1 MRGEVKVNSQRNQSG
16 VAMIIALFALLLL
29 SVVGLGMMY
38 STNMETSING
48 NYRDK
53 QEAFYAALAG
63 LQEAR
68 DRIQPAWGDIPVPTA
83 LPATSFQNVIYIL
96 SDASTVK
103 PWDPTNKYFDTE
115 LCQEQVMGLS
125 GTLQVPC
132 TTIASGSTWYQTYDH
147 SLSGIWTL
155 TNRLDLKWVRI
166 TIKGN
171 NMTPV
176 TVNGNPGIGDQAC
189 WNGANQMSTP
199 STYTTGCRPKGGV
212 TAIFVT
218 ASGGGYSSSGPAIV
232 ITGDGTGA
240 TATAV
245 MQPETTGYV
254 ASITLTTGGSGYTAA
269 PAVALTGDGA
279 GATATAVLSST
290 GTVTTAPGA
299 VISVTM
305 TTGGAGYTS
314 APAVNF
320 SGGGGVGA
328 SAVAVLSSSGT
339 VVTDGYVNAVNVT
352 NGGSGYTSPPTVN
365 FSGGGGSAGGA
376 AATAVLG
383 TSGKVVSVNVS
394 NVGTQCYSQASDV
407 VVSFSGGSGSGATAV
422 GVLAPSR
429 SCIYSVS
436 VIASPQC
443 NNKLSSA
450 NGYSPADQKSSVTFN
465 DVGNKSAYGTL
476 YVRSANEKTPTSFLV
491 DYPGNDSSG
500 YSAA

>member
-1 MRGEVKVNSQRNQSG
+1 MRGEVRVNSKRNQSG
-16 VAMIIALFALLLL
+16 VALIIALFALLLL

-63 LQEAR
+63 LQEGR
-68 DRIQPAWGDIPVPTA
+68 DRIQPAWGDIPAPTA
-83 LPATSFQNVIYIL
+83 LPSTSFQNVLYIL
-96 SDASTVK
+96 SDASIVK
-103 PWDPTNKYFDTE
+103 PWDPANRRYFDTE

-125 GTLQVPC
+125 GTPGVPC
-132 TTIASGSTWYQTYDH
+132 TTIASGSTWYKTYDH
-147 SLSGIWTL
+147 SLGGKWNL
-155 TNRLDLKWVRI
+155 PNPLDLKWVRI
-166 TIKGN
+166 TAKGN

-176 TVNGNPGIGDQAC
+176 PVNGNPAIADQAC
-189 WNGANQMSTP
+189 WNGANQISTP
-199 STYTTGCRPKGGV
+199 TTYTTGCKPKGGV

-218 ASGGGYSSSGPAIV
+218 SSGGGYSSSSPTIV
-232 ITGDGTGA
+232 IGGDGTGA

-254 ASITLTTGGSGYTAA
+254 ASVSITTGGSGYTIA
-269 PAVALTGDGA
+269 PTVTITGDGT

-290 GTVTTAPGA
+290 GTGTTTPGA

-314 APAVNF
+314 PPTVNF
-320 SGGGGVGA
+320 SGGGGAGA

-339 VVTDGYVNAVNVT
+339 VVTDGYVTAVNVS

-365 FSGGGGSAGGA
+365 LSGDGGGSGA
-376 AATAVLG
+376 AVAAVLG
-383 TSGKVVSVNVS
+383 TAGKVVSVNVS
-394 NVGTQCYSQASDV
+394 NVGTQCYPQASDV

-422 GVLAPSR
+422 GVLEPTR

-436 VIASPQC
+436 TTTAPPC
-443 NNKLSSA
+443 NNKLSTA
-450 NGYSPADQKSSVTFN
+450 NGYSP
-465 DVGNKSAYGTL
+465 
-476 YVRSANEKTPTSFLV
+476 P
-491 DYPGNDSSG
+491 
-500 YSAA
+500 